1 MIEKYCPRLTRED
14 GFDVPGHH
22 AIEHGVEQHEADG
35 GGQVVAVFLQR
46 AGQQVGPLDAHTLLL
61 KQGKVFTTEPKSH
74 GGEKTLGKKDQMV
87 IRQRPI
93 NRTQGRY
100 VQS

>member
-46 AGQQVGPLDAHTLLL
+46 AGQ
-61 KQGKVFTTEPKSH
+61 
-74 GGEKTLGKKDQMV
+74 
-87 IRQRPI
+87 
-93 NRTQGRY
+93 
-100 VQS
+100 